1 MAYFVFY
8 FIWLSDSNIAHST
21 DNHVKKIVLFLF
33 PCTGIIYPCTC
44 TNFLYNI
51 IQFFYCLFYR
61 EKSRDKMKREVRA
74 LAKLDHPGIV
84 RYFQAWEESPPAGW
98 QESRDQEMFDR
109 SVSVDSDKLH
119 VHIPLWNIMYLSYR
133 VHSYFYIKKY

>member
-109 SVSVDSDKLH
+109 SVISY
-119 VHIPLWNIMYLSYR
+119 MYIYHYETSCICHT
-133 VHSYFYIKKY
+133 VYIVIFI

>member
-1 MAYFVFY
+1 MFY
-8 FIWLSDSNIAHST
+8 S
-21 DNHVKKIVLFLF
+21 
-33 PCTGIIYPCTC
+33 
-44 TNFLYNI
+44 
-51 IQFFYCLFYR
+51 

-109 SVSVDSDKLH
+109 LVSVDNDKLH
-119 VHIPLWNIMYLSYR
+119 VPVTYTTMK
-133 VHSYFYIKKY
+133 HS

>member
-1 MAYFVFY
+1 MIESWDYKYLHKITV
-8 FIWLSDSNIAHST
+8 LKKST
-21 DNHVKKIVLFLF
+21 SMCMLK
-33 PCTGIIYPCTC
+33 
-44 TNFLYNI
+44 LYSIHNPI
-51 IQFFYCLFYR
+51 FSRFFYS

-109 SVSVDSDKLH
+109 SVSVVFKNENLFH
-119 VHIPLWNIMYLSYR
+119 VQPQDNAKIIIFFNFFFLQKNVLYLLMKNLRYDNS
-133 VHSYFYIKKY
+133 VLCL

>member
-1 MAYFVFY
+1 MAYFAFY

-21 DNHVKKIVLFLF
+21 DNHVKKNCFVPLSMYGHYLSIFF
-33 PCTGIIYPCTC
+33 T
-44 TNFLYNI
+44 I
-51 IQFFYCLFYR
+51 IQFFYCLFYS

-109 SVSVDSDKLH
+109 LVSVDSDKLH

>member
-1 MAYFVFY
+1 
-8 FIWLSDSNIAHST
+8 
-21 DNHVKKIVLFLF
+21 
-33 PCTGIIYPCTC
+33 
-44 TNFLYNI
+44 
-51 IQFFYCLFYR
+51 
-61 EKSRDKMKREVRA
+61 MKREVRA

-119 VHIPLWNIMYLSYR
+119 VHIPL
-133 VHSYFYIKKY
+133 

>member
-1 MAYFVFY
+1 MIESWDYKYLHKITV
-8 FIWLSDSNIAHST
+8 LKKST
-21 DNHVKKIVLFLF
+21 SMCMLKLYSIHNPIF
-33 PCTGIIYPCTC
+33 PR
-44 TNFLYNI
+44 
-51 IQFFYCLFYR
+51 FFYS

-109 SVSVDSDKLH
+109 SVSVVFKNENLFH
-119 VHIPLWNIMYLSYR
+119 VQPQDNAKIIIFFN
-133 VHSYFYIKKY
+133 FFFGKKMCYTFL